1 MTEPRKRRPAA
12 PPVGRQI
19 KDLEDRLAHLEAMLA
34 DVRAEA
40 GRSSGAARARLER
53 VAEAV
58 AERTA
63 QARETL
69 SVTLDRVSRALLVV
83 AGADRARG
91 RAPHAR
97 AARGR
102 ACRPRRLSGEAAEVE
117 FAWPPLTR
125 GTK

>member
-1 MTEPRKRRPAA
+1 MTEQRKRRPAA

-69 SVTLDRVSRALLVV
+69 SVTLDRVSRALLSS
-83 AGADRARG
+83 RERIE
-91 RAPHAR
+91 R
-97 AARGR
+97 
-102 ACRPRRLSGEAAEVE
+102 EVGL
-117 FAWPPLTR
+117 LTR
-125 GTK
+125 GLRAGVRAGRDAYRAKPRK